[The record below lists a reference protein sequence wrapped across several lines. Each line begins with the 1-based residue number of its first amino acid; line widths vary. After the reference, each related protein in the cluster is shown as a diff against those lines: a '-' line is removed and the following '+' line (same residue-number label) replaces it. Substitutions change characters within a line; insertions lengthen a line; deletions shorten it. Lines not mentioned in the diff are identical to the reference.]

1 MIHCF
6 IDFFFFLHLFLNFYI
21 KMSRMKITECFISPS
36 FLTKKIFLK
45 KQKNGNPNSRKKIPN
60 LSVKSLSEDKA
71 SVGKTKL
78 EAEKIFF
85 EGPPSKLEL
94 VIPFFSII
102 TVIGLIP
109 FVASLV
115 RQFWVR
121 YRITNRRISVDSGFG
136 GNSRVEIVYRDI
148 KEVNYI
154 SRFGGKMAD
163 VVVVLKDDAQLE
175 LRSLPEWEENL
186 DFIQKNIDLNKKKN
200 V

>member
-1 MIHCF
+1 M
-6 IDFFFFLHLFLNFYI
+6 NTT
-21 KMSRMKITECFISPS
+21 SSTECFVNPS
-36 FLTKKIFLK
+36 FLTGKFFLI
-45 KQKNGNPNSRKKIPN
+45 KQKNRKINYRKKSTKI
-60 LSVKSLSEDKA
+60 SVKSLSDDKV

-78 EAEKIFF
+78 EAEKVFF
-85 EGPPSKLEL
+85 EGPPSKFEL
-94 VIPFFSII
+94 VIPFFSIL
-102 TVIGLIP
+102 TVIGIIP
-109 FVASLV
+109 FVAAVV
-115 RQFWVR
+115 RQFWVK

-163 VVVVLKDDAQLE
+163 VVVVLKDEAQLE

-186 DFIQKNIDLNKKKN
+186 DFIKKNIDLNKKKN